1 MFLTMRMLPN
11 SSHPEM
17 LAAVTLALL
26 VASSVNF
33 LILLLHELVVPQ
45 AQRLRVRSWSFGL
58 CPPAARAAGSV
69 SGASATN
76 TEMSE
81 VTYYVALPFVAADD
95 GIAPG
100 EAVECIN
107 PNAAVNAGRG
117 AVAEACVSRRGR
129 LQPVRRRVTLGTPN

>member
-1 MFLTMRMLPN
+1 
-11 SSHPEM
+11 M

-45 AQRLRVRSWSFGL
+45 AQRLRVRSWSFVL
-58 CPPAARAAGSV
+58 C
-69 SGASATN
+69 ASATN

-117 AVAEACVSRRGR
+117 AVAEACASRRGR